1 MIRIY
6 SCETNSSD
14 TTVDEGRE
22 HRIIIEFI
30 LLISISI
37 ISEKGRVIK
46 LTRLLG
52 FLTVQCRDIVVLYIF
67 GKVNSSL

>member
-37 ISEKGRVIK
+37 ISVKGKVIK

>member
-37 ISEKGRVIK
+37 ISEKGKVIK